1 MKTPVRLV
9 ALDMDGTLLNAAN
22 EISEE
27 NKNVIRKACE
37 EGVEVVIST
46 GRPYVGLHEDE
57 LVPLGVHYA
66 ITANGAAVYRMPEKE
81 CIYSNLIDHEIV
93 CPIIRELQKLDIHM
107 NAFVGGF
114 RYGETSELSMIEKL
128 TMPPA
133 TREFIRSTTIAV
145 EDLAA
150 YLEEHK
156 LGVEKMTLNFYPL
169 EDGTFK
175 DRERVMQQL
184 DANPQ
189 VTYLS
194 GGFANLE
201 ITKTGTTKG
210 TGLRVLADTLGISI
224 DETMAVGD
232 TGNDLDIIKTAGIGV
247 AMGNAI
253 EEVKKAADF
262 VTASNEEDGVAY
274 AIRKF
279 AL

>member
-1 MKTPVRLV
+1 
-9 ALDMDGTLLNAAN
+9 
-22 EISEE
+22 
-27 NKNVIRKACE
+27 
-37 EGVEVVIST
+37 
-46 GRPYVGLHEDE
+46 
-57 LVPLGVHYA
+57 
-66 ITANGAAVYRMPEKE
+66 
-81 CIYSNLIDHEIV
+81 
-93 CPIIRELQKLDIHM
+93 M

-150 YLEEHK
+150 YLEENK

-175 DRERVMQQL
+175 DRERVKQLL

-224 DETMAVGD
+224 TETMAVGD